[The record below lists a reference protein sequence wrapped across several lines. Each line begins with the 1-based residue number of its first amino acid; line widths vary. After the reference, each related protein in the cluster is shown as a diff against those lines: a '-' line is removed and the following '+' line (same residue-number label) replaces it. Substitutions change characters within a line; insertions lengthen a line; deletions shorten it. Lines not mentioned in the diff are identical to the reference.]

1 MPPLHL
7 DETAS
12 KLVLRTRAT
21 GLLARFAHDLEL
33 VSTSLRGK
41 ATLDGDAWTAELTV
55 PVASL
60 HVAGVLHGDRLDPTT
75 LSPGDRA
82 DLERKLREEVLSA
95 AREITARGNGASRTT
110 GDLTLSFGRAASRFR
125 TTLTA
130 RPRDGGGFLVSG
142 RADLS
147 LAALGIPA
155 PKGPM
160 GAFKVSDAI
169 AVLYDLTLL
178 PGPTPAA

>member
-7 DETAS
+7 DEAAS

-33 VSTSLRGK
+33 ISTEFRGS
-41 ATLDGDAWTAELTV
+41 ATLDGDTWTAELTV
-55 PVASL
+55 PVASI
-60 HVAGVLHGDRLDPTT
+60 HVAGVLHGDRLDPAT
-75 LSPGDRA
+75 LSPSDRA
-82 DLERKLREEVLSA
+82 DIERKLREEVLSG
-95 AREITARGNGASRTT
+95 AREITVRANGASRTT
-110 GDLTLSFGRAASRFR
+110 GDLTLSLVRAASRLR
-125 TTLTA
+125 TNLTA
-130 RPRDGGGFLVSG
+130 RPRDGGGFLVAG

-178 PGPTPAA
+178 PAPPPA